1 MITLDGSMGEGGGQ
15 ILRSSLALSIITGQP
30 FRITRI
36 RANRDKPGLQRQH
49 LTAVRAAAEISGATL
64 TGDAV
69 NSGALEFRPGTVR
82 AGDYR
87 FAIGTAGS
95 TTLVFQTVL
104 PPLLRAEGPSTLF
117 LEGGTHN
124 EHAPPYDFLKDTFLP
139 LIGRMGANVQTE
151 LVCPGFY
158 PAGGGKWS
166 ATITPSG
173 KLAPLEIVERGA
185 ITGQTA
191 TAVTAALP
199 GGIARR
205 ELDRLANRLK
215 WPAECFIQKQAENT
229 CSPGNYVL
237 VQLTSQHLT
246 ETFSA
251 IGRRGVTA
259 EQVADAVVDQA
270 RVYLACDAPVG
281 ECLADQLLLPLA
293 LGCGGRYRTGA
304 LTNHTHTNIEVIQQ
318 FLPIGIKTTPASD
331 GTFLVEIG

>member
-1 MITLDGSMGEGGGQ
+1 MIILDGSIGEGGGQ
-15 ILRSSLALSIITGQP
+15 ILRSALALSIITQQP

-49 LTAVRAAAEISGATL
+49 LTAVRAAAEISNATL
-64 TGDAV
+64 SGDAV
-69 NSGALEFRPGTVR
+69 NSGTLEFRPGALR

-104 PPLLRAEGPSTLF
+104 PPLLRADAPSTLF

-124 EHAPPYDFLKDTFLP
+124 EHAPPYDYLADTFLP
-139 LIGRMGANVQTE
+139 LINRMGPTVETA

-166 ATITPSG
+166 ATITPATR
-173 KLAPLEIVERGA
+173 LRPLELLERGD
-185 ITGQTA
+185 ILRQLA

-205 ELDRLANRLK
+205 ELDRMAHRLK
-215 WPAECFIQKQAENT
+215 WPPECFVQKQAPNT

-237 VQLTSQHLT
+237 VQITSALLT

-259 EQVADAVVDQA
+259 EQVADAVTD
-270 RVYLACDAPVG
+270 RVRAYLASTAPVG
-281 ECLADQLLLPLA
+281 DCLADQLLLPLA
-293 LGCGGRYRTGA
+293 LARGGSYRTLP
-304 LTNHTHTNIEVIQQ
+304 LTRHTRTNIDVIRL
-318 FLPIGIKTTPASD
+318 FLPVSIETTEEAG
-331 GTFLVEIG
+331 GTVVIEVR

>member
-15 ILRSSLALSIITGQP
+15 ILRTSLALSIITGEP

-64 TGDAV
+64 SGDAV
-69 NSGALEFRPGTVR
+69 NSSTLEFRPGTVR
-82 AGDYR
+82 AGNYQ

-104 PPLLRAEGPSTLF
+104 PPLLRAEGVSTLF

-124 EHAPPYDFLKDTFLP
+124 EHAPPYDYLTDTFLP
-139 LIGRMGANVQTE
+139 LIGRMGADVRTE

-166 ATITPSG
+166 ATIVPTG
-173 KLAPLEIVERGA
+173 KLEPLEILERGE
-185 ITGQTA
+185 ITRQAG

-205 ELDRLANRLK
+205 ELERLANRLK
-215 WPAECFIQKQAENT
+215 WPAECFVQKQAEHT
-229 CSPGNYVL
+229 CSPGNYAL
-237 VQLTSQHLT
+237 VQLTSRHLT

-259 EQVADAVVDQA
+259 EQVADGVVDQVRA
-270 RVYLACDAPVG
+270 YLASDAPVG

-293 LGCGGRYRTGA
+293 LAGGGRYRTA
-304 LTNHTHTNIEVIQQ
+304 TLTNHTHTNIEVIQQ
-318 FLPIGIKTTPASD
+318 FLPVAIRTSPAPD
-331 GTFLVEIG
+331 GSFLVEIG

>member
-1 MITLDGSMGEGGGQ
+1 MITLDGSLGEGGGQ
-15 ILRSSLALSIITGQP
+15 ILRSALALSIITQQP

-49 LTAVRAAAEISGATL
+49 LTAVRAAAEISSATL
-64 TGDAV
+64 SGDAV
-69 NSGALEFRPGTVR
+69 NSSTLEFRPGTLR

-104 PPLLRAEGPSTLF
+104 PPLLRADGPSTLF

-124 EHAPPYDFLKDTFLP
+124 EHAPPYDYLADTFLP
-139 LIGRMGANVQTE
+139 LIHRMGPAIETT

-166 ATITPSG
+166 ATITPAAR
-173 KLAPLEIVERGA
+173 LRPLELMERGD
-185 ITGQTA
+185 ILRQLA

-205 ELDRLANRLK
+205 ELDRMANRLK
-215 WPAECFIQKQAENT
+215 WPQECFVQKQVPNT
-229 CSPGNYVL
+229 CSPGNYAL
-237 VQLTSQHLT
+237 VQITSALLT

-259 EQVADAVVDQA
+259 EQVADSVTDQA
-270 RVYLACDAPVG
+270 RDYLASAAPVG
-281 ECLADQLLLPLA
+281 DCLADQLLLPLA
-293 LGCGGRYRTGA
+293 LARGGCYRTLP
-304 LTNHTHTNIEVIQQ
+304 LTRHTRTNIDVIRV
-318 FLPIGIKTTPASD
+318 FLPVSIETTEEAG
-331 GTFLVEIG
+331 GTVVIEVR